1 MRYIQTGAST
11 SASPVC
17 LGRVGEN
24 GVVRLLIDT
33 SIWAQEFP
41 GGRLALFMERP
52 DGRKYLAAVED
63 SGGSWAYTL
72 TSADLAMAG
81 RGRMQMQWMIDGQI
95 ARSKILD
102 TVILPSITASEGPP
116 GYPEQGYLEQMAAI
130 GAQAALD
137 ADRAEA
143 AADGLSGMGARAV
156 TLDAGS
162 QATVEV
168 TEGPDGGKTLVF
180 GIPRGE
186 AGGGEINELSK
197 EDVDEV
203 LTILKEDDE
212 LA

>member
-1 MRYIQTGAST
+1 MREIRITPGT
-11 SASPVC
+11 RGIT

-24 GVVRLLIDT
+24 RVSQLVMDVSDWER
-33 SIWAQEFP
+33 AFP
-41 GGRLALFMERP
+41 GGILALFMERP
-52 DGRKYLAAVED
+52 DHARYNAVVEQTNA
-63 SGGSWAYTL
+63 GWAHIL
-72 TSADLAMAG
+72 TAADLEITG
-81 RGRMQMQWMIDGQI
+81 RGYIQMQWLAGAQVKRSQI
-95 ARSKILD
+95 VNTYVLSSMGSLD
-102 TVILPSITASEGPP
+102 SPPSP
-116 GYPEQGYLEQMAAI
+116 PEQGYLEQMAAI

-137 ADRAEA
+137 ANRAEA

-156 TLDAGS
+156 TLEAGS

-186 AGGGEINELSK
+186 AGGGEVHELSK

>member
-1 MRYIQTGAST
+1 MREIRVDSGSSHVT
-11 SASPVC
+11 

-24 GVVRLLIDT
+24 RVAQLLIDT
-33 SIWAQEFP
+33 SDWAREFP
-41 GGRLALFMERP
+41 GGRLALFIERP
-52 DGRKYLAAVED
+52 DGRKYIAAVEN

-81 RGRMQMQWMIDGQI
+81 RGRMQMQWMVDEQI

-102 TVILPSITASEGPP
+102 TVTMPSIMASEGPP

-143 AADGLSGMGARAV
+143 AADGLSGIGARVV
-156 TLDAGS
+156 TLEPGS
-162 QATVEV
+162 EATVEV

-186 AGGGEINELSK
+186 AGGGEVHELSK

>member
-1 MRYIQTGAST
+1 MREIRITPRTRGVT
-11 SASPVC
+11 

-24 GVVRLLIDT
+24 RVSQLVMDVSDWER
-33 SIWAQEFP
+33 AFP
-41 GGRLALFMERP
+41 GGILTLFMERP
-52 DGRKYLAAVED
+52 DHARYNAVVEQTNA
-63 SGGSWAYTL
+63 GWVHVLNA
-72 TSADLAMAG
+72 ADLEITG
-81 RGRMQMQWMIDGQI
+81 RGYIQMQWLAGAQVKRSQI
-95 ARSKILD
+95 VNTYVLSSMGSLD
-102 TVILPSITASEGPP
+102 SPPSP
-116 GYPEQGYLEQMAAI
+116 PEQGYLEQMAAI

-156 TLDAGS
+156 TLEPGS
-162 QATVEV
+162 EATVEV

-186 AGGGEINELSK
+186 AGGGEVHELSK

>member
-1 MRYIQTGAST
+1 MREIRITPGT
-11 SASPVC
+11 RGVT

-24 GVVRLLIDT
+24 GVSRLVMDV
-33 SIWAQEFP
+33 SDWERAFP
-41 GGRLALFMERP
+41 GGILALFMERP
-52 DGRKYLAAVED
+52 DHARYNAVVEQTNA
-63 SGGSWAYTL
+63 GWAHIL
-72 TSADLAMAG
+72 TAADLEITG
-81 RGRMQMQWMIDGQI
+81 RGYIQMQWLAGAQVKRSQI
-95 ARSKILD
+95 VNTYVLSSMGSLD
-102 TVILPSITASEGPP
+102 SPPSP
-116 GYPEQGYLEQMAAI
+116 PEQGYLEQMAAI

-143 AADGLSGMGARAV
+143 AADSLSGMGARAV
-156 TLDAGS
+156 TLEPGS
-162 QATVEV
+162 DATVEV

-186 AGGGEINELSK
+186 AGGGEVHELSK

>member
-1 MRYIQTGAST
+1 MREIRVNSGSSHVT
-11 SASPVC
+11 

-24 GVVRLLIDT
+24 KVAQLLIDT
-33 SIWAQEFP
+33 SDWAREFP
-41 GGRLALFMERP
+41 GGRLALFIERP
-52 DGRKYLAAVED
+52 DGRKYIAAVEN

-81 RGRMQMQWMIDGQI
+81 RGRMQLQWMVDEQI

-102 TVILPSITASEGPP
+102 TVTMPSIMASEGPP

-143 AADGLSGMGARAV
+143 AADSLSGMGARAV
-156 TLDAGS
+156 TLEAGS
-162 QATVEV
+162 EATVEV

-186 AGGGEINELSK
+186 AGGGEVHELSK

>member
-1 MRYIQTGAST
+1 MREIRVDSGSSHVT
-11 SASPVC
+11 

-24 GVVRLLIDT
+24 RVAQLLIDT
-33 SIWAQEFP
+33 SDWAREFP
-41 GGRLALFMERP
+41 GGRLALFIERP
-52 DGRKYLAAVED
+52 DGRKYIAAVEN

-81 RGRMQMQWMIDGQI
+81 RGRMQLQWMVDEQI

-102 TVILPSITASEGPP
+102 TVTMPSIMASEGPP

-156 TLDAGS
+156 TLEPGS
-162 QATVEV
+162 EATVEV

-180 GIPRGE
+180 GVPRGE
-186 AGGGEINELSK
+186 AGGGEVHELSK

>member
-1 MRYIQTGAST
+1 MREIRITPGT
-11 SASPVC
+11 RGVT

-24 GVVRLLIDT
+24 GVSRLVMDV
-33 SIWAQEFP
+33 SDWERAFP
-41 GGRLALFMERP
+41 GGILALFMERP
-52 DGRKYLAAVED
+52 DHARYNAVVEQTNA
-63 SGGSWAYTL
+63 GWAHIL
-72 TSADLAMAG
+72 TAADLEITG
-81 RGRMQMQWMIDGQI
+81 RGYIQMQWLAGAQVKRSQI
-95 ARSKILD
+95 VNTYVLSSMGSLD
-102 TVILPSITASEGPP
+102 SPPSP
-116 GYPEQGYLEQMAAI
+116 PEQGYLEQMAAI

-137 ADRAEA
+137 ANRAEA

-156 TLDAGS
+156 TLEAGS
-162 QATVEV
+162 QATVEVV

-186 AGGGEINELSK
+186 AGGGEVHELSK

>member
-1 MRYIQTGAST
+1 MREIRVDSGSSHVT
-11 SASPVC
+11 

-24 GVVRLLIDT
+24 RVAQLLIDT
-33 SIWAQEFP
+33 SDWAREFP
-41 GGRLALFMERP
+41 GGRLALFIERP
-52 DGRKYLAAVED
+52 DGRKYIAAVEN

-81 RGRMQMQWMIDGQI
+81 RGRMQLQWMVDGQI

-102 TVILPSITASEGPP
+102 TVTMPSIMASEGPP

-130 GAQAALD
+130 GARAALD

-156 TLDAGS
+156 TLEPGS
-162 QATVEV
+162 EATVEV

-186 AGGGEINELSK
+186 AGGGEVHELSK

>member
-1 MRYIQTGAST
+1 MREIRITPGT
-11 SASPVC
+11 RGVT

-24 GVVRLLIDT
+24 GVSRLVMDV
-33 SIWAQEFP
+33 SDWERAFP
-41 GGRLALFMERP
+41 GGILALFMERP
-52 DGRKYLAAVED
+52 DHARYNAVVEQTNA
-63 SGGSWAYTL
+63 GWVHVLNA
-72 TSADLAMAG
+72 ADLEITG
-81 RGRMQMQWMIDGQI
+81 RGYIQMQWLAGAQVKRSQI
-95 ARSKILD
+95 VNTYVLSSMGSLD
-102 TVILPSITASEGPP
+102 SPPSP
-116 GYPEQGYLEQMAAI
+116 PEQGYLEQMAAI

-143 AADGLSGMGARAV
+143 AADGLSGIGARAV
-156 TLDAGS
+156 TLEAGS

-186 AGGGEINELSK
+186 AGGGEVHELSK

>member
-1 MRYIQTGAST
+1 MREIRITPGT
-11 SASPVC
+11 CGVT

-24 GVVRLLIDT
+24 GVSRLVMDV
-33 SIWAQEFP
+33 SDWERAFP
-41 GGRLALFMERP
+41 GGILALFMERP
-52 DGRKYLAAVED
+52 DHARYNAVVEQTNA
-63 SGGSWAYTL
+63 GWAHIL
-72 TSADLAMAG
+72 TAADLEITG
-81 RGRMQMQWMIDGQI
+81 RGYIQMQWLAGAQVKRSQI
-95 ARSKILD
+95 VNTYVLSSMGSLD
-102 TVILPSITASEGPP
+102 SPPSP
-116 GYPEQGYLEQMAAI
+116 PEQGYLEQMAAI

-162 QATVEV
+162 DATVEV

-186 AGGGEINELSK
+186 AGGGEVHELSK

>member
-1 MRYIQTGAST
+1 MREIRITPGT
-11 SASPVC
+11 RGIT

-24 GVVRLLIDT
+24 RVSQLVMDVSDWER
-33 SIWAQEFP
+33 AFP
-41 GGRLALFMERP
+41 GGILTLFMERP
-52 DGRKYLAAVED
+52 DHARYNAVVEQTNA
-63 SGGSWAYTL
+63 GWVHVLNA
-72 TSADLAMAG
+72 ADLEITG
-81 RGRMQMQWMIDGQI
+81 RGYIQMQWLAGAQVKRSQI
-95 ARSKILD
+95 VNTYVLSSMGSLD
-102 TVILPSITASEGPP
+102 SPPSP
-116 GYPEQGYLEQMAAI
+116 PEQGYLEQMAAI

-143 AADGLSGMGARAV
+143 AADSLSGMGARAV
-156 TLDAGS
+156 TLEAGS
-162 QATVEV
+162 EATVEV

-186 AGGGEINELSK
+186 AGGGEVHELSK

>member
-1 MRYIQTGAST
+1 MREIRITPGT
-11 SASPVC
+11 RGIT

-24 GVVRLLIDT
+24 RVSQLVMDVSDWER
-33 SIWAQEFP
+33 AFP
-41 GGRLALFMERP
+41 GGILALFMERP
-52 DGRKYLAAVED
+52 DHARYNAVVEQTNA
-63 SGGSWAYTL
+63 GWVHVLNA
-72 TSADLAMAG
+72 ADLEITG
-81 RGRMQMQWMIDGQI
+81 RGYIQMQWLAGAQVKRSQI
-95 ARSKILD
+95 VNTYVLSSMGSLD
-102 TVILPSITASEGPP
+102 SPPSP
-116 GYPEQGYLEQMAAI
+116 PEQGYLEQMAAI

-162 QATVEV
+162 DATVEV

-186 AGGGEINELSK
+186 AGGGEVHELSK

>member
-1 MRYIQTGAST
+1 MREIRITPGT
-11 SASPVC
+11 RGVT

-24 GVVRLLIDT
+24 GVSRLVMDV
-33 SIWAQEFP
+33 SDWERAFP
-41 GGRLALFMERP
+41 GGILALFMERP
-52 DGRKYLAAVED
+52 DHARYNAVVEQTNA
-63 SGGSWAYTL
+63 GWVHVLNA
-72 TSADLAMAG
+72 ADLEITG
-81 RGRMQMQWMIDGQI
+81 RGYIQMQWLAGAQVKRSQI
-95 ARSKILD
+95 VNTYVLSSMGSLD
-102 TVILPSITASEGPP
+102 SPPSP
-116 GYPEQGYLEQMAAI
+116 PEQGYLEQMAAI

-143 AADGLSGMGARAV
+143 AADGLSGIGARAV
-156 TLDAGS
+156 TLEPGS
-162 QATVEV
+162 EATVEV

-186 AGGGEINELSK
+186 AGGGEVHELSK

>member
-1 MRYIQTGAST
+1 MREIRVDSGSSHVT
-11 SASPVC
+11 

-24 GVVRLLIDT
+24 RVAQLLIDT
-33 SIWAQEFP
+33 SDWAREFP
-41 GGRLALFMERP
+41 GGRLALFIERP
-52 DGRKYLAAVED
+52 DGRKYIAAVEN

-81 RGRMQMQWMIDGQI
+81 RGRMQLQWMVDEQI

-102 TVILPSITASEGPP
+102 TVTMPSIMASEGPP

-137 ADRAEA
+137 ANRAEA

-156 TLDAGS
+156 TLEAGS
-162 QATVEV
+162 QATVEVV

-180 GIPRGE
+180 GVPRGE
-186 AGGGEINELSK
+186 AGGGEVHELSK